1 MCISSGHKST
11 TAIPTD
17 INECETGDS
26 MCPELA
32 SCSNTVGSYEC
43 NCSTGY
49 SYDGQ
54 QNCTGKNPIPQEI
67 QAIVCFRDFNSATES
82 TAGNKATKCCY
93 IYYIIAWLVA
103 ILIC

>member
-43 NCSTGY
+43 NCNTGY
-49 SYDGQ
+49 SDDGQ

-67 QAIVCFRDFNSATES
+67 QALLTCMSLFQRVLHDYSIIIGVPLYLRYHSAS
-82 TAGNKATKCCY
+82 
-93 IYYIIAWLVA
+93 
-103 ILIC
+103 